1 MFSCEHCGMFRITCF
16 EEHLR
21 PVASITCYFDTINLK
36 QSGFCRTCYF
46 KILVSEQKYKIKR
59 PPLKIIQKIVNLKKK
74 KKKQQFS
81 CTLFLY
87 KHMGKLGRSSICLRL
102 AQFEPEIMLEGM
114 LNFKTHFKI

>member
-1 MFSCEHCGMFRITCF
+1 MNIAECLGS
-16 EEHLR
+16 
-21 PVASITCYFDTINLK
+21 PVLKNICDQLLLSHVNFGTINLK

-102 AQFEPEIMLEGM
+102 AQFEPEIMLDGM
-114 LNFKTHFKI
+114 LNFKTHFKV